1 MVQKLG
7 RPDTFAISA
16 AICVA
21 TIAFIAETVPET
33 KRELLES
40 IQV

>member
-1 MVQKLG
+1 MVEKLG
-7 RPDTFAISA
+7 RPDTFATDAVICA
-16 AICVA
+16 ATV
-21 TIAFIAETVPET
+21 AFIAQAVPES